1 MWMSQGGGKPGGR
14 KTGGRVRWSVW
25 KEEGEK
31 RTSKSNRQTQP

>member
-1 MWMSQGGGKPGGR
+1 MSQGVEVSQGGKTGR
-14 KTGGRVRWSVW
+14 RVRWSVW